1 MSILAILIQVA
12 ITLII
17 VACYHLWVSR
27 NKQPASAP
35 PVLVAPIPAPLKS
48 SPAAEKVPP
57 EVIAVIAAAIAVVI
71 GRPHRVLSV
80 QQGLASTPEVN
91 VWALEG
97 RMEHFMSHKVR

>member
-12 ITLII
+12 ITLLI
-17 VACYHLWVSR
+17 VALYHRWVSR
-27 NKQPASAP
+27 NKQSAAAP
-35 PVLVAPIPAPLKS
+35 PVVVAPTPAPLKS
-48 SPAAEKVPP
+48 SPAAETIPP
-57 EVIAVIAAAIAVVI
+57 EILAVIAAAIAVVI

-80 QQGLASTPEVN
+80 QQGLAYTPEVN